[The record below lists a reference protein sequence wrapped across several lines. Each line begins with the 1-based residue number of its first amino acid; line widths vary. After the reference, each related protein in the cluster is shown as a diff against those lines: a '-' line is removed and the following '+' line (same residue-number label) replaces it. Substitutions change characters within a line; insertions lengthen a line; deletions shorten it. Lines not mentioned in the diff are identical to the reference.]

1 MPGILEAVVF
11 SHLVTPFEVY
21 ERLVNL
27 DERIVLRWIIPGK
40 ADATEIG
47 PPGSTRYRVWIRPKN
62 SSNVKILGGGHLVRF
77 GHCFF
82 LKTNPTSQKKTTD
95 TSRSATRIR

>member
-21 ERLVNL
+21 ERLVDL

-40 ADATEIG
+40 PGASEIG

-62 SSNVKILGGGHLVRF
+62 STNVKILGGGHLVRL

-82 LKTNPTSQKKTTD
+82 FYILIRPQKKND
-95 TSRSATRIR
+95 RYLRKRHKN